1 MKNSRRVH
9 LAEKALRIGRDDLAR
24 DFRHIGA
31 EEPVRQL
38 GGVTLTHPE
47 MCTLMYTNTYV
58 YIYKYYRRKFRSQ
71 TSDNMD
77 GWKSRGGKSQRREE
91 QKIREEKESEESR
104 CRCANR

>member
-1 MKNSRRVH
+1 MH

-58 YIYKYYRRKFRSQ
+58 YIY
-71 TSDNMD
+71 
-77 GWKSRGGKSQRREE
+77 
-91 QKIREEKESEESR
+91 I
-104 CRCANR
+104 